1 MCQPGANGREM
12 YVVLEETSDE
22 QHVRVKVANQ
32 TSDYALPLLLR
43 SNGGLG
49 AAGGNGGPGGTFFGL
64 ISVFIIQV
72 LNGHRW
78 KTDTRI

>member
-1 MCQPGANGREM
+1 MGQPGANGREM
-12 YVVLEETSDE
+12 YIVLEEASDE

-49 AAGGNGGPGGTFFGL
+49 AAGGNGGPGGTKFCF
-64 ISVFIIQV
+64 ISVFILLV
-72 LNGHRW
+72 LDDNR
-78 KTDTRI
+78 